1 MPANPGAV
9 LALAIEAAVTGDVD
23 VIETAFTEDVVG
35 WSPNISVSSRAELE
49 AELADRD
56 DALSNVVFSV
66 DSLDVIGDKA
76 IAEWRLAADH
86 TGPLR
91 LDEDVVLEAT
101 GARLVLA
108 GASFAEFRGEQIC
121 AFRHYFDDAALIE
134 QMLMSIS

>member
-9 LALAIEAAVTGDVD
+9 LALAIEAAVTGDTD

-35 WSPNISVSSRAELE
+35 WSPNLSVTSRAELE
-49 AELADRD
+49 AEFAERD
-56 DALSNVVFSV
+56 EALSNVVFSV
-66 DSLDVIGDKA
+66 DSLDVIGNKA

-86 TGPLR
+86 TGPLH
-91 LDEDVVLEAT
+91 LEDDVVIEAT

-121 AFRHYFDDAALIE
+121 AFRNYFDDAALIE